1 MQYYRELS
9 NLNVNNRHKK
19 KKTRKANL
27 FGDVIGREK
36 KNSTVGTLLR
46 SEDAE

>member
-9 NLNVNNRHKK
+9 NSNVNNRHK